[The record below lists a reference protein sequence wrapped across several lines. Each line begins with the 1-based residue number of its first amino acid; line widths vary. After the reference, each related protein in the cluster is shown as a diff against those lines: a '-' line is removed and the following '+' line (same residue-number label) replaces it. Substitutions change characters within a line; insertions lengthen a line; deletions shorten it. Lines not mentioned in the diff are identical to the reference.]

1 MTGLT
6 YSNPNAFG
14 KEGVDHINMSNQ
26 STTQLGL
33 VLDLSY
39 LKVVDY
45 PHIGK
50 FASVSN
56 LWYWLKSSPLDD
68 SLRRAK
74 GIRLKSLAASI
85 NTRGK
90 VANFKSIIGMATY
103 AKLKDYPHCM
113 KQLKTLPEDVQII
126 SYYVPKGTGIR
137 MCSNYIVVVNDVVE
151 LIRRAVI
158 KGVEPDFSELADD
171 IHGCGYS
178 FLKPFLLENFGE
190 EGLLEFEC

>member
-1 MTGLT
+1 MQGLT

-14 KEGVDHINMSNQ
+14 KEGVDHINMNNQ

-33 VLDLSY
+33 VLNLSY
-39 LKVVDY
+39 LKVVNY

-68 SLRRAK
+68 SLRRA
-74 GIRLKSLAASI
+74 GGMRLKSLAGSL

-90 VANFKSIIGMATY
+90 VANFKSIIGLATY
-103 AKLKDYPHCM
+103 LKLKDYPHCM
-113 KQLKTLPEDVQII
+113 KQLKALPSDVQII

-137 MCSNYIVVVNDVVE
+137 MCSNYIVVIHEVIEVM
-151 LIRRAVI
+151 RRAVVQGI
-158 KGVEPDFSELADD
+158 EPDFTELADD
-171 IHGCGYS
+171 PQNCDYS
-178 FLKPFLLENFGE
+178 FLKPFLIDNFGQ
-190 EGLLEFEC
+190 EGLLNFKT